1 MEQVNAG
8 LWHGNGMVFTCWF
21 WYANDVSKHT
31 TGEAEGSMGSL
42 AAERLVTIRKAR
54 EELLTTG
61 IIPTGVVSE
70 TIIRSWQ
77 RSAER
82 GIGIER
88 GETRCTPRFDLMRR
102 RELNT
107 TLLTRSHPVM
117 ESLYH
122 EIAGTSSM
130 VLLADCDGVVLHSI
144 GDPDFV
150 EQAQKVYLKP
160 GGIWSE
166 GVNGTNAIGTAIEEQ
181 MSVQV
186 HSSEHFIDKNR
197 FLSCSATPIF
207 NPKGGILGALDVSG
221 DYRVHQQHTMALV
234 RLSAQ
239 MIENQ
244 MFAPE
249 FPDDII
255 ISFHVRQEFIGS
267 LYEGIAVFSPD
278 GHLVAANR
286 SALLQLGL
294 DRFRMMG
301 QTFASLFRLT
311 LPTLLEQ
318 SRFVPQPVLKL
329 PLLSG
334 AEVFGRVW
342 PGASISPVTF
352 LPIHSPVAEKAG
364 PRSTAKPEG
373 VSLEELELGDRKMQT
388 LITKALRVLEHD
400 IPIMIE
406 GESGTGK
413 ELLARALHM
422 AGPRRDGPF
431 VPVNCAA
438 IPEGLIESEL
448 FGYHEGA
455 FTGARRK
462 GHVGKISEADQGT
475 LFLDEIGEMPLQFQ
489 ARLLRV
495 LQDRMVTP
503 LGGTGS
509 KRVDIAVIC
518 ATNRRVRDA
527 VTAGSFREDLYYR
540 LNGLLLTLPGLRE
553 REDRVALA
561 EKILSGLAGNE
572 RPITISREVLELFG
586 RHPWPGNIRQMH
598 NVLRTAVAL
607 IGDNCEIMIDDLS
620 EEFLEQAGYCEGGS
634 VETAAGGLGDAL
646 LADMETRLIFST
658 LDRTGGNIAAAARL
672 MGIGRNTLYRKMRG
686 MAGSEVVSPAAA
698 IPE

>member
-1 MEQVNAG
+1 
-8 LWHGNGMVFTCWF
+8 
-21 WYANDVSKHT
+21 
-31 TGEAEGSMGSL
+31 MGSFATEKL
-42 AAERLVTIRKAR
+42 ESVRRAR
-54 EELLTTG
+54 EGFLTHG
-61 IIPTGVVSE
+61 IIPAGVVTD
-70 TIIRSWQ
+70 TILRSWQ
-77 RSAER
+77 RSLER

-88 GETRCTPRFDLMRR
+88 GETRCTPRYDLMQRR
-102 RELNT
+102 DSNHT
-107 TLLTRSHPVM
+107 FLTRSQPVM

-122 EIAGTSSM
+122 EIAGSSSM
-130 VLLADCDGVVLHSI
+130 VLLADSDGVILHSI

-166 GVNGTNAIGTAIEEQ
+166 GVNGTNAIGTALEEQ
-181 MSVQV
+181 MTVQV

-197 FLSCSATPIF
+197 FLSCCATPIF

-221 DYRVHQQHTMALV
+221 DYRVQQQHTTALV

-255 ISFHVRQEFIGS
+255 VSFHLRPEFIGS

-278 GHLVAANR
+278 GQLIAANR

-294 DRFRMMG
+294 DRFRMTG
-301 QTFASLFRLT
+301 QTCSSLFKLT
-311 LPTLLEQ
+311 LAKLLEQ
-318 SRFVPQPVLKL
+318 SRHLPQPVLKL
-329 PLLSG
+329 PLVSG
-334 AEVFGRVW
+334 AEVYGRVW
-342 PGASISPVTF
+342 PGTPVSPVTL
-352 LPIHSPVAEKAG
+352 LPIGSSAAAHPKLVEVKD
-364 PRSTAKPEG
+364 KPEA
-373 VSLEELELGDRKMQT
+373 VPLNQLEHGDPKMQA
-388 LITKALRVLEHD
+388 IIAKALRVVGHD

-413 ELLARALHM
+413 ELFARALHL
-422 AGPRRDGPF
+422 AGPRKSGPF
-431 VPVNCAA
+431 IPINCAA

-448 FGYHEGA
+448 FGYQEGA

-462 GHVGKISEADQGT
+462 GQIGKIREANNGT

-509 KRVDIAVIC
+509 HRVDIAVIC

-527 VTAGSFREDLYYR
+527 VAAGNFREDLYYR
-540 LNGLLLTLPGLRE
+540 LNGLLLTLPSLRE
-553 REDRVALA
+553 RQDRVMLA
-561 EKILSGLAGNE
+561 RKILSDLAGDQH
-572 RPITISREVLELFG
+572 RITISRDVLELFG

-607 IGDNCEIMIDDLS
+607 LGDSCEITFDDLS
-620 EEFLEQAGYCEGGS
+620 EEFLEQAGYGGNDG
-634 VETAAGGLGDAL
+634 EQTAGGTGAARLV
-646 LADMETRLIFST
+646 DMESRLISTT
-658 LDRTGGNIAAAARL
+658 LDRTGGNIAAAAKI
-672 MGIGRNTLYRKMRG
+672 MGISRNTLYRKLRNLT
-686 MAGSEVVSPAAA
+686 PADRQE
-698 IPE
+698 IMTV